1 MKYVLISIVVD
12 IRFNVAFFYAFV
24 LMTWLKEIIGC
35 SSGNREV
42 IIVLKTVVLI
52 LEWRLW
58 ISKYSVGIRGL
69 T

>member
-1 MKYVLISIVVD
+1 MN

-42 IIVLKTVVLI
+42 IIVLKTVVC
-52 LEWRLW
+52 WF
-58 ISKYSVGIRGL
+58 SNGDCGSAN
-69 T
+69 TA